1 MYSMDR
7 VLVVGA
13 GSIGRRHIQ
22 CLKELGVADV
32 FVCEPVE
39 ANQKQ
44 VCSMFD
50 IREIFVDLAEAFK
63 NTYDGVIVC
72 VPNHLH
78 AAVTVPIIEKGLPVL
93 LEKPIE
99 VDLAAAHKINEA
111 ANKHNIVCQIG
122 YCLRFNGAME
132 QIHGIIK
139 DGTLGKV
146 WCADMMVGQYLPDW
160 RPGVDYRKMYSA
172 IKSQGGGVCLDISHE
187 LDYFR
192 WLFGEPVHIQS
203 QVQKISGLEIEVED
217 VAETIVRTDR
227 GTIGRIHL
235 DYLSRAPRRKL
246 CIVAEKGNVEYDFVR
261 GMLEVYEAGSD
272 FWKRR
277 LCNEDRNVMFKKQL
291 RHFMDCV
298 QNKSKPLI
306 DTEDAI
312 KTLEFALKI
321 RSSAR
326 G

>member
-1 MYSMDR
+1 MKQ

-22 CLKELGVADV
+22 CLKELGVADI

-44 VCSMFD
+44 VRSMFD
-50 IREIFVDLAEAFK
+50 IRDIFINLTDALK

-72 VPNHLH
+72 VPNHIH
-78 AAVTVPIIEKGLPVL
+78 AVVAIPIIERGMPVL

-99 VDLAAAHKINEA
+99 IDLAAAQKISET
-111 ANKHNIVCQIG
+111 ANKYNVVCQIG
-122 YCLRFNGAME
+122 YCLRFTSAME
-132 QIHGIIK
+132 QIHAII
-139 DGTLGKV
+139 DAGTLGKV
-146 WCADMMVGQYLPDW
+146 LCADVTVGHYLPDW
-160 RPGVDYRKMYSA
+160 RPGVDYRKVYSA

-192 WLFGEPVHIQS
+192 WFFGEPVHVQS
-203 QVQKISGLEIEVED
+203 HVQKISGLEMDVED
-217 VAETIVRTDR
+217 VAETIVMTNQ
-227 GTIGRIHL
+227 GTVGRIHL
-235 DYLSRAPRRKL
+235 DYLSRASRRRL
-246 CIVAEKGNVEYDFVR
+246 SIIAEKGNIEYDFVS
-261 GMLEVYEAGSD
+261 GMLEIYEAGSE

-277 LCNEDRNVMFKKQL
+277 LCNEDRNIMYKKQL

-298 QNKSKPLI
+298 KNKSKPLI
-306 DTEDAI
+306 DADDAV

-321 RSSAR
+321 RNSSK

>member
-1 MYSMDR
+1 MNK

-22 CLKELGVADV
+22 CLKELGVSNV

-50 IREIFVDLAEAFK
+50 IREIFVDLSDALRNA
-63 NTYDGVIVC
+63 YDGVIVC

-78 AAVTVPIIEKGLPVL
+78 AAVTVPILEKGMPVL

-99 VDLAAAHKINEA
+99 VEIAAARKIKEVATRHKVI
-111 ANKHNIVCQIG
+111 CQIG
-122 YCLRFNGAME
+122 YCLRFSGAME
-132 QIHGIIK
+132 QIRRIID
-139 DGTLGKV
+139 DGTLGNV
-146 WCADMMVGQYLPDW
+146 WCADIMVGQYLPDW
-160 RPGVDYRKMYSA
+160 RPGVDYRKIYSA
-172 IKSQGGGVCLDISHE
+172 LKGHGGGVCLDLSHE

-235 DYLSRAPRRKL
+235 DYLSRALRRRL
-246 CIVAEKGNVEYDFVR
+246 SIVAEKGNIEYDFVS
-261 GMLEVYEAGSD
+261 GMLEIYEAGSD

-277 LCNEDRNVMFKKQL
+277 LCNEERNSMFKKQL

-298 QNKSKPLI
+298 QHKSKPLV
-306 DTEDAI
+306 DSEDAI
-312 KTLEFALKI
+312 KTLEFALKL
-321 RSSAR
+321 RQ
-326 G
+326 GCT

>member
-1 MYSMDR
+1 MDR

-22 CLKELGVADV
+22 CLKELGVANI
-32 FVCEPVE
+32 FVCEPAE

-44 VCSMFD
+44 VRGMFD
-50 IREIFVDLAEAFK
+50 IRDIFVDLTEAIRT
-63 NTYDGVIVC
+63 TYNGVIVC

-78 AAVTVPIIEKGLPVL
+78 AAVVVPIIEKGLPVL

-99 VDLAAAHKINEA
+99 VDLVAAQKISEA
-111 ANKHNIVCQIG
+111 ANKYNVVCQIG

-132 QIHGIIK
+132 RVHEIIK
-139 DGTLGKV
+139 GGTLGKV
-146 WCADMMVGQYLPDW
+146 WCADIMVGQYLPDW
-160 RPGVDYRKMYSA
+160 RAGVDYRKVYSA
-172 IKSQGGGVCLDISHE
+172 IKSHGGGVCLDISHE

-192 WLFGEPVHIQS
+192 WLFGEPIHVQS
-203 QVQKISGLEIEVED
+203 HTQKISGLEMDVED
-217 VAETIVRTDR
+217 VAEAIVMTDR

-246 CIVAEKGNVEYDFVR
+246 CVIAEKGNVEYDFIS
-261 GMLEVYEAGSD
+261 GMLEIYEAGSD

-277 LCNEDRNVMFKKQL
+277 LCNEDRNMMHKRQL
-291 RHFMDCV
+291 KHFMDCV
-298 QNKSKPLI
+298 RNKSKPLV
-306 DTEDAI
+306 DAADSI
-312 KTLEFALKI
+312 KTLEFALKM
-321 RSSAR
+321 RSNSK